1 MCKNALKVSILVQ
14 GMLAVDIKEVKNSI
28 NVFCEYT
35 DRELEA
41 VYFAQDI
48 YGSKKYLKPLVLVL
62 GVLNSLFLIPD
73 IFIVGSSGSI
83 YTIAAARG
91 TILVVAIMAFFF
103 IERIGSPYNIS
114 AIISASEL
122 LCFGTFLIIF
132 WAYPEPDILIQVL
145 GLIIII
151 LVVFI
156 ISNRWIYMLGIS
168 VTGAACFFLTAAA
181 KFADEP
187 DWKAFSAGV
196 IYTVLVILFSAY
208 SSFRMNYFSRVHYL
222 LNQELEKM
230 SVTDSLTGLMNKAK
244 LYEELH
250 MWMNFS
256 RRYRTPLSLILFD
269 IDNFKHINDKYGHVV
284 GDEVMVKII
293 NIISA
298 MIRETDALAR
308 WGGDEFT
315 IIMPHTGRVQ
325 ALEITERLR
334 REVADTAFLTD
345 FHVTCSFGVASLNS
359 RLEQIDHFI
368 CAADKALYKAKN
380 SGKNVVMY

>member
-1 MCKNALKVSILVQ
+1 MDMK
-14 GMLAVDIKEVKNSI
+14 DVKKSI
-28 NVFCEYT
+28 NILCEYT

-62 GVLNSLFLIPD
+62 GMLNSLFMIPD
-73 IFIVGSSGSI
+73 IFFIGSLKSI
-83 YTIAAARG
+83 YSVAAARG
-91 TILVVAIMAFFF
+91 VILMIAILLFFF
-103 IERIGSPYNIS
+103 IERIGSPYSIS
-114 AIISASEL
+114 AMISAGEL
-122 LCFGTFLIIF
+122 LSFGTFMIVF

-151 LVVFI
+151 LVVFL
-156 ISNRWIYMLGIS
+156 ISNRWIYMLGLS
-168 VTGAACFFLTAAA
+168 MTGSTGFFLTAAA

-187 DWKAFSAGV
+187 DWNAFSAGV
-196 IYTVLVILFSAY
+196 IYTVLVILLSAY
-208 SSFRMNYFSRVHYL
+208 SSFRMNYYSRVHYL
-222 LNQELEKM
+222 LDQELEKM
-230 SVTDSLTGLMNKAK
+230 SVTDPLTGLMNKAK

-256 RRYRTPLSLILFD
+256 RRYKTPLSLILFD
-269 IDNFKHINDKYGHVV
+269 IDNFKHINDKYGHVA
-284 GDEVMVKII
+284 GDEIMVKII

-334 REVADTAFLTD
+334 KAIADANFMTD
-345 FHVTCSFGVASLNS
+345 YHVTCSFGVASLNS
-359 RLEQIDHFI
+359 RLEQIDQFI
-368 CAADKALYKAKN
+368 CAADQALYKAKN